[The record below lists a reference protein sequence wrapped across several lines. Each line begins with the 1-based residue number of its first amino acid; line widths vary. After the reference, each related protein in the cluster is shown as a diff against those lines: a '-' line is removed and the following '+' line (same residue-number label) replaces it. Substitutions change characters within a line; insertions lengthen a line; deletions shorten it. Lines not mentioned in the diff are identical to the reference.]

1 MSREAGKGSQPRPK
15 EVDHNTFADN
25 WDRIFKKT
33 PDEKPVDDVVDSGD
47 NSVVNPDSF

>member
-15 EVDHNTFADN
+15 EVDHDTFANN

-33 PDEKPVDDVVDSGD
+33 EDNKSVAGVIDSCD
-47 NSVVNPDSF
+47 NTEVNPDSF